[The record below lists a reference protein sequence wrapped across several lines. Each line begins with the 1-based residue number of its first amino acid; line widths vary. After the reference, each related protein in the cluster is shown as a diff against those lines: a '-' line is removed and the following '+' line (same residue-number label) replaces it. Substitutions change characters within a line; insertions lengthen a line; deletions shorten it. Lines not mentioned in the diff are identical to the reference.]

1 MFNLGI
7 SADSKYWGGADNISA
22 YLPRL
27 YEDLPEDILN
37 RAVIRDTGSNS
48 ITQICTLFIKMEQY
62 KLSLIPGN
70 ETKIGF
76 MMEAHGT
83 SQFSVDNIEVRV
95 EAMEKIQGCKYN
107 LIILGGEFSNLPEDG
122 IGNLT
127 RMSGMEHTLKNYK
140 SDPDS
145 YKIRIYGNIHT
156 LVLIMN
162 VWTQPDQTTSLLQI
176 FLSMVET
183 GEGLNSDIRDIV
195 AAVHKNSNIGK
206 ANRIY
211 NAIANTPE
219 LTKTR
224 TVNAINGVFKD
235 MKNGRIDNIKSN
247 IENINYRLNE
257 LQNDYSSYMT
267 NKRNLL
273 EELDRIKNNPDIE
286 TDDIINYIQK
296 TKYIKKVS
304 KATNGRGLAL
314 YYEAPMLYYD
324 DDVIEHIRHSYDE
337 EAQFIFDAFLERRYQ
352 LYTRCEVIF
361 YPEDF
366 RVNNMTIGNRNENN
380 YYIGHPHID
389 RFGCFG
395 NHGEAIQD
403 WAETGDYIGAI
414 TQVTAAVLNLN
425 FTDGTVVGELIDT
438 LIDRADDLPTWY
450 DTETGV
456 VLTTNELRVNLEQE
470 DENGETEN

>member
-1 MFNLGI
+1 MFNLGL
-7 SADSKYWGGADNISA
+7 STDNKYWGGADNINA

-27 YEDLPEDILN
+27 YEDLPKDVLD
-37 RAVIRDTGSNS
+37 RAVMRNPNHNS
-48 ITQICTLFIKMEQY
+48 ISDVCELFIKMEQY
-62 KLSLIPGN
+62 KLSLKPDN

-76 MMEAHGT
+76 MMEAHGMNE
-83 SQFSVDNIEVRV
+83 FSVDNIEVRV
-95 EAMEKIQGCKYN
+95 EAMERLQGCKYN

-127 RMSGMEHTLKNYK
+127 RMSGMEHTLK
-140 SDPDS
+140 S
-145 YKIRIYGNIHT
+145 YKTNPEDHRVRIYGNIHT
-156 LVLIMN
+156 IVLIVN
-162 VWTQPDQTTSLLQI
+162 VWTQPDQTTALLQV

-183 GEGLNSDIRDIV
+183 GEGLDNDVSSMVAAIHKNSDIR
-195 AAVHKNSNIGK
+195 K
-206 ANRIY
+206 ANQIY
-211 NAIANTPE
+211 HAMTSTPE
-219 LTKTR
+219 LAKSR
-224 TVNAINGVFKD
+224 TVTAINDVFKD
-235 MKNGRIDNIKSN
+235 IKNGRVDHIKSN

-273 EELDRIKNNPDIE
+273 EELDRIKASPDIE
-286 TDDIINYIQK
+286 TDDIVNYILK
-296 TKYIKKVS
+296 TKYIKKVTKS
-304 KATNGRGLAL
+304 SNGHGLAL

-324 DDVIEHIRHSYDE
+324 DDVIQHIRHSYDDE
-337 EAQFIFDAFLERRYQ
+337 VQFIFDAFLERRYQ
-352 LYTRCEVIF
+352 LYTRCEVLF

-366 RVNNMTIGNRNENN
+366 RVNNMSIGHRNENN

-425 FTDGTVVGELIDT
+425 FTDGTVIGDLIDT
-438 LIDRADDLPTWY
+438 LMDRDIPTWY
-450 DTETGV
+450 DTETGA
-456 VLTTNELRVNLEQE
+456 VLTTNELRIELEQE

>member
-7 SADSKYWGGADNISA
+7 SGSNDYWGGADNIA
-22 YLPRL
+22 TYLPKL

-37 RAVIRDTGSNS
+37 RAVIRHVGDNS
-48 ITQICTLFIKMEQY
+48 IAKICELFIKMEQY
-62 KLSLIPGN
+62 KLSLKPDN

-83 SQFSVDNIEVRV
+83 NEFSVDNIEVRV
-95 EAMEKIQGCKYN
+95 EAMERIQGCKYN
-107 LIILGGEFSNLPEDG
+107 LIILGGEFSNLPEEG

-127 RMSGMEHTLKNYK
+127 RMSGIEHTLKSYK
-140 SDPDS
+140 TDPDS
-145 YKIRIYGNIHT
+145 HRIRIYGNIHT
-156 LVLIMN
+156 LVLIVN
-162 VWTQPDQTTSLLQI
+162 VWTQPDQTTALLQI
-176 FLSMVET
+176 FLSMIET
-183 GEGLNSDIRDIV
+183 GEELDNDVSSI
-195 AAVHKNSNIGK
+195 AAGVHKNSNIRK

-211 NAIANTPE
+211 HAIINTPE
-219 LTKTR
+219 LAKER
-224 TVNAINGVFKD
+224 TVNAINNVFKD
-235 MKNGRIDNIKSN
+235 MKNGRIDHIKGN

-273 EELDRIKNNPDIE
+273 EELDRLKNTPDME
-286 TDDIINYIQK
+286 TDDIVNYILK

-304 KATNGRGLAL
+304 KASNGRGLTL

-324 DDVIEHIRHSYDE
+324 DDVIQHIRHSYDE
-337 EAQFIFDAFLERRYQ
+337 EVQFIFDAFLERRYQ

-366 RVNNMTIGNRNENN
+366 RVNNMTIGSRNENN

-438 LIDRADDLPTWY
+438 LIDRADDVPTWY

-456 VLTTNELRVNLEQE
+456 VLTTNELRINLEQE

>member
-1 MFNLGI
+1 MFNLGL
-7 SADSKYWGGADNISA
+7 STDNKYWGGADNTDT

-27 YEDLPEDILN
+27 YEDLPKDVLD
-37 RAVIRDTGSNS
+37 RAVIRNVNHNS
-48 ITQICTLFIKMEQY
+48 ISTVCELFIKMEQY
-62 KLSLIPGN
+62 KLSLKPDN

-76 MMEAHGT
+76 MMEAHGMNE
-83 SQFSVDNIEVRV
+83 FSVDNIEVRV
-95 EAMEKIQGCKYN
+95 EAMERLQGCKYN

-127 RMSGMEHTLKNYK
+127 RMTGLEHTLK
-140 SDPDS
+140 S
-145 YKIRIYGNIHT
+145 YKTNPEDHRIRVYGNIHT
-156 LVLIMN
+156 IVLIVN
-162 VWTQPDQTTSLLQI
+162 VWTQPDQTTALLQI
-176 FLSMVET
+176 FLNMIET
-183 GEGLNSDIRDIV
+183 GEELDNDVSSI
-195 AAVHKNSNIGK
+195 AAAIHKNTDIGK

-211 NAIANTPE
+211 HAITNTPE
-219 LTKTR
+219 LAKTR

-235 MKNGRIDNIKSN
+235 MKDGRINNIKGN

-257 LQNDYSSYMT
+257 LQNDYSNYMS

-273 EELDRIKNNPDIE
+273 QELDRIKASPDIE
-286 TDDIINYIQK
+286 TDDIVNYILK

-304 KATNGRGLAL
+304 KATSGRGLSL

-324 DDVIEHIRHSYDE
+324 DDVIQHIRHSYEDE
-337 EAQFIFDAFLERRYQ
+337 VQFIFDAFLERRYQ

-366 RVNNMTIGNRNENN
+366 RVNNMSIGHRNENN

-425 FTDGTVVGELIDT
+425 FTDGTVIGDLIDT
-438 LIDRADDLPTWY
+438 LMDRDIPTWY
-450 DTETGV
+450 DTETGA
-456 VLTTNELRVNLEQE
+456 VLTTDELRINMEQE

>member
-1 MFNLGI
+1 MFNLGL
-7 SADSKYWGGADNISA
+7 STDNKCWGGADNISA

-37 RAVIRDTGSNS
+37 RAVIRDECRNS
-48 ITQICTLFIKMEQY
+48 ISEICELFIKMEQY
-62 KLSLIPGN
+62 KLSLKPDN

-76 MMEAHGT
+76 MMESHGMNE
-83 SQFSVDNIEVRV
+83 FSVDNIEVRV
-95 EAMEKIQGCKYN
+95 EAMERLQDCKYN
-107 LIILGGEFSNLPEDG
+107 LIILAGEFSNLPENG

-127 RMSGMEHTLKNYK
+127 RMSGLEHNLKNYRTY
-140 SDPDS
+140 PDS
-145 YKIRIYGNIHT
+145 HRIRIYGNIHT
-156 LVLIMN
+156 LVLIVN
-162 VWTQPDQTTSLLQI
+162 VWTQPDQTTALLQI

-183 GEGLNSDIRDIV
+183 GEGLDSDIRDMV
-195 AAVHKNSNIGK
+195 AAIHEKSNIGK

-211 NAIANTPE
+211 HTMVDTPE
-219 LTKTR
+219 LTKER
-224 TVNAINGVFKD
+224 TTNAINDVFKD
-235 MKNGRIDNIKSN
+235 MKNGRINNIKGN

-257 LQNDYSSYMT
+257 LQNDYSNYLS

-273 EELDRIKNNPDIE
+273 EELDRIKSNPDIE
-286 TDDIINYIQK
+286 TDDIINYILK

-304 KATNGRGLAL
+304 RATSGRGLAL

-324 DDVIEHIRHSYDE
+324 DDVIQHIRHSYTE
-337 EAQFIFDAFLERRYQ
+337 EVQFIFDAFLERRYQ

-366 RVNNMTIGNRNENN
+366 RVNNMSMGHRNENN

-395 NHGEAIQD
+395 NHGEAISD

-414 TQVTAAVLNLN
+414 TQITAAVLNLN
-425 FTDGTVVGELIDT
+425 FTDGTVIGDLIDT
-438 LIDRADDLPTWY
+438 LMDRDIPTCY
-450 DTETGV
+450 GCEY
-456 VLTTNELRVNLEQE
+456 
-470 DENGETEN
+470 

>member
-1 MFNLGI
+1 MFNLGL
-7 SADSKYWGGADNISA
+7 SSDNKYWGGADNINA

-27 YEDLPEDILN
+27 YEDLPNDILN
-37 RAVIRDTGSNS
+37 RAVIRDVAGNS
-48 ITQICTLFIKMEQY
+48 ISQICELFIKMEQY
-62 KLSLIPGN
+62 KLSLKPDN

-76 MMEAHGT
+76 MMEAHGINE
-83 SQFSVDNIEVRV
+83 FSVDNIEVRV
-95 EAMEKIQGCKYN
+95 EAMERLQGCKYN
-107 LIILGGEFSNLPEDG
+107 LIMLGGGFSNLPEDG

-127 RMSGMEHTLKNYK
+127 RMTGLEHTLKSYK
-140 SDPDS
+140 TIPQDH
-145 YKIRIYGNIHT
+145 KIRIYGNIHT
-156 LVLIMN
+156 IVLIMN
-162 VWTQPDQTTSLLQI
+162 IWTQPDQTTSLLQI
-176 FLSMVET
+176 FLSMIET
-183 GEGLNSDIRDIV
+183 GEGLDSDIRDMV
-195 AAVHKNSNIGK
+195 AAVHKNSNIRK
-206 ANRIY
+206 ANQIY
-211 NAIANTPE
+211 HAIINNPE
-219 LTKTR
+219 LTKAR
-224 TVNAINGVFKD
+224 TVSAINDVFKD
-235 MKNGRIDNIKSN
+235 MKNGRVDRIKSN

-257 LQNDYSSYMT
+257 LQNDYSNYMS

-273 EELDRIKNNPDIE
+273 EELDRIKASPDIE
-286 TDDIINYIQK
+286 TDDIINYILK

-304 KATNGRGLAL
+304 KTSTGHGLAL

-324 DDVIEHIRHSYDE
+324 DDVIQHIRHSYDE
-337 EAQFIFDAFLERRYQ
+337 EVQFIFDAFLERRYQ

-366 RVNNMTIGNRNENN
+366 RVNNMSVGHRNENN

-425 FTDGTVVGELIDT
+425 FTDGTVIGDLIDT
-438 LIDRADDLPTWY
+438 LMDKDIPTWY
-450 DTETGV
+450 DTETGA
-456 VLTTNELRVNLEQE
+456 VLTTDELRLELEQE

>member
-7 SADSKYWGGADNISA
+7 SGSNDYWGGADNIA
-22 YLPRL
+22 TYLPKL

-37 RAVIRDTGSNS
+37 RAVIRHVGDNS
-48 ITQICTLFIKMEQY
+48 IAKICELFIKMEQY
-62 KLSLIPGN
+62 KLSLKPDN

-83 SQFSVDNIEVRV
+83 NEFSVDNIEVRV
-95 EAMEKIQGCKYN
+95 EAMERLQGCKYN
-107 LIILGGEFSNLPEDG
+107 MIILGGEFSNLPEEG

-127 RMSGMEHTLKNYK
+127 RMSGIEHTLKSYK
-140 SDPDS
+140 TDPDS
-145 YKIRIYGNIHT
+145 HRIRIYGNIHT
-156 LVLIMN
+156 LVLIVN
-162 VWTQPDQTTSLLQI
+162 VWTQPDQTTALLQI
-176 FLSMVET
+176 FLSMIET
-183 GEGLNSDIRDIV
+183 GEELDNDVSSIA
-195 AAVHKNSNIGK
+195 AAVHKNSNIRK
-206 ANRIY
+206 ANQIY
-211 NAIANTPE
+211 HAIVNTPE
-219 LTKTR
+219 LAKAR
-224 TVNAINGVFKD
+224 TVKAINGVFKN
-235 MKNGRIDNIKSN
+235 MKNGRIDNIKGN

-273 EELDRIKNNPDIE
+273 EELDRIKRNPDIE

-304 KATNGRGLAL
+304 KSSNGRGVSL

-324 DDVIEHIRHSYDE
+324 DDVIQHIRHSYDE
-337 EAQFIFDAFLERRYQ
+337 EVQFIFDAFLERRYQ

-366 RVNNMTIGNRNENN
+366 RVNNMTIGSRNENN

-438 LIDRADDLPTWY
+438 LIDRADNVPTWY

-456 VLTTNELRVNLEQE
+456 VLTTNELELI
-470 DENGETEN
+470 

>member
-1 MFNLGI
+1 MFNLGL
-7 SADSKYWGGADNISA
+7 STDNKYWGGADNIAA

-27 YEDLPEDILN
+27 YEDLPKDVLD

-48 ITQICTLFIKMEQY
+48 IAQICTLFIKMEQY

-76 MMEAHGT
+76 MMEAHGMNE
-83 SQFSVDNIEVRV
+83 FSVDNIEVRV

-127 RMSGMEHTLKNYK
+127 RMSGLEHTLKSYK
-140 SDPDS
+140 TDPDS
-145 YKIRIYGNIHT
+145 HRIRVYGNIHT
-156 LVLIMN
+156 IVLIVN
-162 VWTQPDQTTSLLQI
+162 VWTQPDQTTALLQI
-176 FLSMVET
+176 FLNMIET
-183 GEGLNSDIRDIV
+183 GEELDNDVSSI
-195 AAVHKNSNIGK
+195 AAAIHKNTDIGR

-211 NAIANTPE
+211 HAITNTPE
-219 LTKTR
+219 LAKTR
-224 TVNAINGVFKD
+224 TVNTINDVFKELKD
-235 MKNGRIDNIKSN
+235 GRINNIKGN

-257 LQNDYSSYMT
+257 LQNDYSNYLS

-273 EELDRIKNNPDIE
+273 QELDRIKASPDIE
-286 TDDIINYIQK
+286 TDDIVSYILK
-296 TKYIKKVS
+296 TKYIKKVY
-304 KATNGRGLAL
+304 KATSGRGLSL

-324 DDVIEHIRHSYDE
+324 DDVIQHIRHSYDE
-337 EAQFIFDAFLERRYQ
+337 EVQFIFDAFLERRYQ

-366 RVNNMTIGNRNENN
+366 RVNNMSIGHRNENN

-425 FTDGTVVGELIDT
+425 FTDGTVIGDLIDT
-438 LIDRADDLPTWY
+438 LMDRDIPTWY
-450 DTETGV
+450 DTETGA
-456 VLTTNELRVNLEQE
+456 VLTTEELRLSMEQE

>member
-1 MFNLGI
+1 MFNLGL
-7 SADSKYWGGADNISA
+7 STDNKYWGGADNIA
-22 YLPRL
+22 TYLPKL

-37 RAVIRDTGSNS
+37 RAVIRHAGDNS
-48 ITQICTLFIKMEQY
+48 IAKICELFIKMEQY
-62 KLSLIPGN
+62 KLSLKPDN

-83 SQFSVDNIEVRV
+83 NEFSVDNIEVRV
-95 EAMEKIQGCKYN
+95 EAMERIHECKYN

-127 RMSGMEHTLKNYK
+127 RMSGMEHTLK
-140 SDPDS
+140 S
-145 YKIRIYGNIHT
+145 YKTDLESHRIRIYGNIHT

-162 VWTQPDQTTSLLQI
+162 IWTQPDQTTALLQI
-176 FLSMVET
+176 FLNMIET
-183 GEGLNSDIRDIV
+183 GEGLDNDISEIV
-195 AAVHKNSNIGK
+195 AGIHKNVNIGK

-211 NAIANTPE
+211 HAMVNTPE
-219 LTKTR
+219 LTKER
-224 TVNAINGVFKD
+224 TINAINNVFKD
-235 MKNGRIDNIKSN
+235 MKNGRIDNIKGN

-257 LQNDYSSYMT
+257 LQNDYSNYLS

-273 EELDRIKNNPDIE
+273 EELDRLKNTPDME
-286 TDDIINYIQK
+286 TDDITNYIMK

-304 KATNGRGLAL
+304 KSSNGRGLVL

-324 DDVIEHIRHSYDE
+324 DDVIQHIRHSYDE
-337 EAQFIFDAFLERRYQ
+337 EVQFIFDAFLERRYQ
-352 LYTRCEVIF
+352 LYTRCEIIF

-366 RVNNMTIGNRNENN
+366 RVNNMTIGSRNENN
-380 YYIGHPHID
+380 QYIGHPHID

-438 LIDRADDLPTWY
+438 LIDRADETPTWY
-450 DTETGV
+450 DTETGAL
-456 VLTTNELRVNLEQE
+456 LTTNELRYNLEEE

>member
-7 SADSKYWGGADNISA
+7 SGSNDYWGGADNIA
-22 YLPRL
+22 TYLPKL

-37 RAVIRDTGSNS
+37 RAVIRHVGDNS
-48 ITQICTLFIKMEQY
+48 IAKICELFIKMEQY
-62 KLSLIPGN
+62 KLSLKPDN

-76 MMEAHGT
+76 MMEAHGANE
-83 SQFSVDNIEVRV
+83 FNVDNIEVRV
-95 EAMEKIQGCKYN
+95 EAMERLQGCKYN
-107 LIILGGEFSNLPEDG
+107 LIILGGEFSNLPEEG

-127 RMSGMEHTLKNYK
+127 RMSGIEHTLKSYK
-140 SDPDS
+140 TDPDS
-145 YKIRIYGNIHT
+145 HRIRIYGNIHT
-156 LVLIMN
+156 LVLIVN
-162 VWTQPDQTTSLLQI
+162 VWTQPDQTTALLQI
-176 FLSMVET
+176 FLSMIET
-183 GEGLNSDIRDIV
+183 GEELDNDVSSIA
-195 AAVHKNSNIGK
+195 AAVHKNSNIRK
-206 ANRIY
+206 ANQIY
-211 NAIANTPE
+211 HAIVNTPE
-219 LTKTR
+219 LAKAR
-224 TVNAINGVFKD
+224 TVKAINGVFKN
-235 MKNGRIDNIKSN
+235 MKNGRIDNIKGN

-273 EELDRIKNNPDIE
+273 EELDRIKRNPDIE

-304 KATNGRGLAL
+304 KSSNGRGVSL

-324 DDVIEHIRHSYDE
+324 DDVIQHIRHSYDE
-337 EAQFIFDAFLERRYQ
+337 EVQFIFDAFLERRYQ

-366 RVNNMTIGNRNENN
+366 RVNNMTIGSRNENN

-438 LIDRADDLPTWY
+438 LIDRADNVPTWY

-456 VLTTNELRVNLEQE
+456 VLTTNELELI
-470 DENGETEN
+470 

>member
-1 MFNLGI
+1 MFNLGL
-7 SADSKYWGGADNISA
+7 STDNEYWGGADNIGA

-27 YEDLPEDILN
+27 YEDLPKDVLD
-37 RAVIRDTGSNS
+37 RAVMRNPNHNS
-48 ITQICTLFIKMEQY
+48 ISDVCELFIKMEQY
-62 KLSLIPGN
+62 KLSLIPDN

-83 SQFSVDNIEVRV
+83 NEFSVDNIEVRV
-95 EAMEKIQGCKYN
+95 EAMERIQGCKYN

-122 IGNLT
+122 IGNLV
-127 RMSGMEHTLKNYK
+127 RMSGIEHTLK
-140 SDPDS
+140 S
-145 YKIRIYGNIHT
+145 YKTNPEDHRIRIYGNIHT
-156 LVLIMN
+156 IVLIVN
-162 VWTQPDQTTSLLQI
+162 VWTQPDQTTALLQI
-176 FLSMVET
+176 FLSMIET
-183 GEGLNSDIRDIV
+183 GEGLNSDITDMV
-195 AAVHKNSNIGK
+195 AAIHKNTDIGR

-211 NAIANTPE
+211 NAITNTPE
-219 LTKTR
+219 LAKAR
-224 TVNAINGVFKD
+224 TVNAINNVFKGI
-235 MKNGRIDNIKSN
+235 KNGRIDNIKGN

-257 LQNDYSSYMT
+257 LQNDYSNYMS

-273 EELDRIKNNPDIE
+273 EELNRIKASPDIE
-286 TDDIINYIQK
+286 TDDLINYILK
-296 TKYIKKVS
+296 TKYIKKVTTG
-304 KATNGRGLAL
+304 TNGRGLTL

-324 DDVIEHIRHSYDE
+324 DDVIQHIRHSYDE
-337 EAQFIFDAFLERRYQ
+337 EVQFIFDAFLERRYQ

-366 RVNNMTIGNRNENN
+366 RVNNMSIGHRNENN

-425 FTDGTVVGELIDT
+425 FTDGTVIGELIDT
-438 LIDRADDLPTWY
+438 LMDRDIPTWY
-450 DTETGV
+450 DTETGA
-456 VLTTNELRVNLEQE
+456 VLTTEELRIELEQE

>member
-1 MFNLGI
+1 MFNLGLG
-7 SADSKYWGGADNISA
+7 SSGEYWGGADNINT

-37 RAVIRDTGSNS
+37 RAVIRHIDDNS
-48 ITQICTLFIKMEQY
+48 IAKICELFIKMEQY
-62 KLSLIPGN
+62 KLSLKPDN

-83 SQFSVDNIEVRV
+83 SEFSVDNIEVRV
-95 EAMEKIQGCKYN
+95 EAMERLQGCKYN
-107 LIILGGEFSNLPEDG
+107 LIILGGEFSNLPEDS

-127 RMSGMEHTLKNYK
+127 RMSGMEHTLKSYK

-145 YKIRIYGNIHT
+145 HRIRIYGNIHT
-156 LVLIMN
+156 LVLIVN
-162 VWTQPDQTTSLLQI
+162 IWTQPDQTTALLQI
-176 FLSMVET
+176 FLNMIET
-183 GEGLNSDIRDIV
+183 GEGLDNDISEI
-195 AAVHKNSNIGK
+195 AAGVHKNSNIGK

-211 NAIANTPE
+211 HAMVNTPE
-219 LTKTR
+219 LTKAR
-224 TVNAINGVFKD
+224 TVNTINGVFKD
-235 MKNGRIDNIKSN
+235 MKNGRINNIKGN

-286 TDDIINYIQK
+286 TDDIINYILK
-296 TKYIKKVS
+296 TKYIKKVT
-304 KATNGRGLAL
+304 KATNGRGLLL

-324 DDVIEHIRHSYDE
+324 DDVIQHIRHSYDE
-337 EAQFIFDAFLERRYQ
+337 EVQFIFDAFLERRYQ

-366 RVNNMTIGNRNENN
+366 RVDNRTIGNRNENN
-380 YYIGHPHID
+380 QYIGHPHID

-438 LIDRADDLPTWY
+438 LIERADEVPTWY
-450 DTETGV
+450 DTETGAL
-456 VLTTNELRVNLEQE
+456 LTTNELRYNLEQE

>member
-1 MFNLGI
+1 MFNLGL
-7 SADSKYWGGADNISA
+7 STDNKYWGGADNIGA

-27 YEDLPEDILN
+27 YEDLPNDVLN
-37 RAVIRDTGSNS
+37 RAVIRNTNRNS
-48 ITQICTLFIKMEQY
+48 VSDVCELFIKMEQY
-62 KLSLIPGN
+62 KLSLKPDN

-76 MMEAHGT
+76 MMEAHGMNE
-83 SQFSVDNIEVRV
+83 FSVDNIEVRV
-95 EAMEKIQGCKYN
+95 DAMERLQGCKYN

-122 IGNLT
+122 VGNLT
-127 RMSGMEHTLKNYK
+127 RMTGLEHTLK
-140 SDPDS
+140 S
-145 YKIRIYGNIHT
+145 YKTNPEDHRIRIYGNIHT
-156 LVLIMN
+156 IVLIVN
-162 VWTQPDQTTSLLQI
+162 VWTQPDQTTALLQI

-183 GEGLNSDIRDIV
+183 GEGLNNDITSMV
-195 AAVHKNSNIGK
+195 AAVHKNTNIGE

-211 NAIANTPE
+211 NAIINTPE
-219 LTKTR
+219 LAKTR
-224 TVNAINGVFKD
+224 TVSTINDVFKEI
-235 MKNGRIDNIKSN
+235 KSGRINNIKGN

-257 LQNDYSSYMT
+257 LQNDYSNYLS

-273 EELDRIKNNPDIE
+273 QELDRIKASPDIE
-286 TDDIINYIQK
+286 TNDIVNYILK
-296 TKYIKKVS
+296 TKYIKKVY
-304 KATNGRGLAL
+304 KATSGRGLAL

-324 DDVIEHIRHSYDE
+324 DDVIQHIRHSYDDE
-337 EAQFIFDAFLERRYQ
+337 VQFIFDAFLERRYQ

-366 RVNNMTIGNRNENN
+366 RVNNMSIGHRNENN

-425 FTDGTVVGELIDT
+425 FTDGTVIGDLIDT
-438 LIDRADDLPTWY
+438 LMDRDIPTWY
-450 DTETGV
+450 DTETGA
-456 VLTTNELRVNLEQE
+456 VLTTDELRIELEQE

>member
-48 ITQICTLFIKMEQY
+48 IAQICTLFIKMEQY

-145 YKIRIYGNIHT
+145 HKIRIYGNIHT

-337 EAQFIFDAFLERRYQ
+337 EEQFIFDAFLERRYQ

>member
-1 MFNLGI
+1 MFNLGL
-7 SADSKYWGGADNISA
+7 STDNKYWGGADNIAA

-27 YEDLPEDILN
+27 YEDLPNDVLD

-48 ITQICTLFIKMEQY
+48 IAQICTLFVKMEQY
-62 KLSLIPGN
+62 KLSLKPGN

-76 MMEAHGT
+76 MMEAHGMNE
-83 SQFSVDNIEVRV
+83 FSVDNIEVRV
-95 EAMEKIQGCKYN
+95 EAMERLQGCKYN
-107 LIILGGEFSNLPEDG
+107 LIMLGGGFTNLPEDG

-127 RMSGMEHTLKNYK
+127 RMAGLEHTLKSYK

-145 YKIRIYGNIHT
+145 HRIRVYGNIHT
-156 LVLIMN
+156 IVLIVN
-162 VWTQPDQTTSLLQI
+162 VWTQPDQTTALLQI
-176 FLSMVET
+176 FLNMIET
-183 GEGLNSDIRDIV
+183 GEGLDNDVSSI
-195 AAVHKNSNIGK
+195 AAAIHKNSNIRK
-206 ANRIY
+206 ANQIY
-211 NAIANTPE
+211 HAMTSTPE
-219 LTKTR
+219 LAEAR
-224 TVNAINGVFKD
+224 TVSTINGVFKD
-235 MKNGRIDNIKSN
+235 MKDGRINNIKGN

-257 LQNDYSSYMT
+257 LQNDYSNYMS

-273 EELDRIKNNPDIE
+273 QELDRIKASPNIE
-286 TDDIINYIQK
+286 TDDIINYILK

-304 KATNGRGLAL
+304 KATSGRGLSL

-324 DDVIEHIRHSYDE
+324 DDVIQHIRHSYDDDV
-337 EAQFIFDAFLERRYQ
+337 QFIFDAFLERRYQ

-366 RVNNMTIGNRNENN
+366 RVNNMSIGHRNENN

-425 FTDGTVVGELIDT
+425 FTDGTVIGDLIDT
-438 LIDRADDLPTWY
+438 LMDRDIPTWY
-450 DTETGV
+450 DTETGA
-456 VLTTNELRVNLEQE
+456 VLTTEELRIELEQE

>member
-1 MFNLGI
+1 MFNLGL
-7 SADSKYWGGADNISA
+7 STDNKYWGGADNIAA

-27 YEDLPEDILN
+27 YEDLPNDVLD

-48 ITQICTLFIKMEQY
+48 IAQICTLFIKMEQY

-76 MMEAHGT
+76 MMEAHGMNE
-83 SQFSVDNIEVRV
+83 FSVDNIEVRV

-127 RMSGMEHTLKNYK
+127 RMSGLEHTLKSYK
-140 SDPDS
+140 TDPDS
-145 YKIRIYGNIHT
+145 HRIRVYGNIHT
-156 LVLIMN
+156 IVLIVN
-162 VWTQPDQTTSLLQI
+162 VWTQPDQTTALLQI
-176 FLSMVET
+176 FLNMIET
-183 GEGLNSDIRDIV
+183 GEELDNDVSSI
-195 AAVHKNSNIGK
+195 AAAIHKNTDIGR

-211 NAIANTPE
+211 HAITNTPE
-219 LTKTR
+219 LAKTR
-224 TVNAINGVFKD
+224 TVNTINDVFKELKD
-235 MKNGRIDNIKSN
+235 GRINNIKGN

-257 LQNDYSSYMT
+257 LQNDYSNYLS

-273 EELDRIKNNPDIE
+273 QELDRIKASPDIE
-286 TDDIINYIQK
+286 TDDIVSYILK
-296 TKYIKKVS
+296 TKYIKKVY
-304 KATNGRGLAL
+304 KATSGRGLSL

-324 DDVIEHIRHSYDE
+324 DDVIQHIRHSYDE
-337 EAQFIFDAFLERRYQ
+337 EVQFIFDAFLERRYQ

-366 RVNNMTIGNRNENN
+366 RVNNMSIGHRNENN

-425 FTDGTVVGELIDT
+425 FTDGTVIGDLIDT
-438 LIDRADDLPTWY
+438 LMDRDIPTWY
-450 DTETGV
+450 DTETGA
-456 VLTTNELRVNLEQE
+456 VLTTEELRLSMEQE

>member
-1 MFNLGI
+1 MFNLGL
-7 SADSKYWGGADNISA
+7 STDNKYWGGADNIGA

-27 YEDLPEDILN
+27 YEDLPNDVLN
-37 RAVIRDTGSNS
+37 RAVIRNPNRNS
-48 ITQICTLFIKMEQY
+48 VSDVCELFIKMEQY
-62 KLSLIPGN
+62 KLSLKPDN

-76 MMEAHGT
+76 MMEAHGVNE
-83 SQFSVDNIEVRV
+83 FSVDNIEVRV
-95 EAMEKIQGCKYN
+95 DAMERLQGCKYN

-122 IGNLT
+122 VGNLT
-127 RMSGMEHTLKNYK
+127 RMTGLEHTLK
-140 SDPDS
+140 S
-145 YKIRIYGNIHT
+145 YKTNPEDHRIRIYGNIHT
-156 LVLIMN
+156 IVLIVN
-162 VWTQPDQTTSLLQI
+162 VWTQPDQTTALLQI

-183 GEGLNSDIRDIV
+183 GEGLNNDITSMV
-195 AAVHKNSNIGK
+195 AAVHKNTNIGE

-211 NAIANTPE
+211 NAIINTPE
-219 LTKTR
+219 LAKTR
-224 TVNAINGVFKD
+224 TVSTINDVFKEI
-235 MKNGRIDNIKSN
+235 KSGRINNIKGN

-257 LQNDYSSYMT
+257 LQNDYSNYLS

-273 EELDRIKNNPDIE
+273 QELDRIKASPDIE
-286 TDDIINYIQK
+286 TNDIVNYILK
-296 TKYIKKVS
+296 TKYIKKVY
-304 KATNGRGLAL
+304 KATSGRGLAL

-324 DDVIEHIRHSYDE
+324 DDVIQHIRHSYDDE
-337 EAQFIFDAFLERRYQ
+337 VQFIFDAFLERRYQ

-366 RVNNMTIGNRNENN
+366 RVNNMSIGHRNENN

-414 TQVTAAVLNLN
+414 TQITAAVLNLN
-425 FTDGTVVGELIDT
+425 FTDGTVIGDLIDT
-438 LIDRADDLPTWY
+438 LMDRDIPTWY
-450 DTETGV
+450 DTETGA
-456 VLTTNELRVNLEQE
+456 VLTTDELRIELEQE

>member
-1 MFNLGI
+1 MFNLGL
-7 SADSKYWGGADNISA
+7 STDNKYWGGADNISN

-27 YEDLPEDILN
+27 YEDLPNDVLN
-37 RAVIRDTGSNS
+37 RAVIRNSGHNS
-48 ITQICTLFIKMEQY
+48 IADVCELFIKMEQY
-62 KLSLIPGN
+62 KLSLIPDN

-76 MMEAHGT
+76 MMEAHGANE
-83 SQFSVDNIEVRV
+83 FSVDNIEVRV
-95 EAMEKIQGCKYN
+95 EAMERLQGCKYN
-107 LIILGGEFSNLPEDG
+107 LIILGGEFSNLPENG

-127 RMSGMEHTLKNYK
+127 RMSGIEHTLK
-140 SDPDS
+140 S
-145 YKIRIYGNIHT
+145 YKANPDDHRVRIYGNIHT
-156 LVLIMN
+156 IVLIVN
-162 VWTQPDQTTSLLQI
+162 VWTQPDQTTALLQI

-183 GEGLNSDIRDIV
+183 GEGLNSDITDMV

-206 ANRIY
+206 ANQIY
-211 NAIANTPE
+211 HAITNTPE
-219 LTKTR
+219 LAKTR
-224 TVNAINGVFKD
+224 TVNAINNVFKD
-235 MKNGRIDNIKSN
+235 MKNSRIDSIKGN

-257 LQNDYSSYMT
+257 LQNDYSNYMS

-273 EELDRIKNNPDIE
+273 KELDRIKASPNIA
-286 TDDIINYIQK
+286 TDDIINYILK

-304 KATNGRGLAL
+304 TATNGRGIAL

-324 DDVIEHIRHSYDE
+324 DDVIQHIRNSYE
-337 EAQFIFDAFLERRYQ
+337 EEVQFIFDAFLERRYQ

-380 YYIGHPHID
+380 QYIGHPHID

-450 DTETGV
+450 DTETGT
-456 VLTTNELRVNLEQE
+456 LFTTNELRANLEQE

>member
-1 MFNLGI
+1 MFNLGL
-7 SADSKYWGGADNISA
+7 STDNKYWGGADSISD

-27 YEDLPEDILN
+27 YEDLPKDILD
-37 RAVIRDTGSNS
+37 RAVIRNINHNS
-48 ITQICTLFIKMEQY
+48 LSDVCELFIKMEQY
-62 KLSLIPGN
+62 KLSLKPDN

-76 MMEAHGT
+76 MMEAHGMNE
-83 SQFSVDNIEVRV
+83 FSVDNIEVRV
-95 EAMEKIQGCKYN
+95 EAMERLQGCKYN

-122 IGNLT
+122 IGNLV
-127 RMSGMEHTLKNYK
+127 RMSGIEHTLK
-140 SDPDS
+140 S
-145 YKIRIYGNIHT
+145 YKTNPEDHRIRIYGNIHT
-156 LVLIMN
+156 IVLIVN
-162 VWTQPDQTTSLLQI
+162 VWTQPDQTTALLQI

-183 GEGLNSDIRDIV
+183 GEGLNSDITDMI
-195 AAVHKNSNIGK
+195 AAIHKNTNIGE

-211 NAIANTPE
+211 HAMINTPE
-219 LTKTR
+219 LAKTR
-224 TVNAINGVFKD
+224 TVNAINNVFKGI
-235 MKNGRIDNIKSN
+235 KNGRIDNIKGN

-267 NKRNLL
+267 NKKNLL
-273 EELDRIKNNPDIE
+273 EELDRIKASPDIE
-286 TDDIINYIQK
+286 TDDITNYILK
-296 TKYIKKVS
+296 TKYIKKVTTG
-304 KATNGRGLAL
+304 TNGRGLTL

-324 DDVIEHIRHSYDE
+324 DDVIQHIRHSYVE
-337 EAQFIFDAFLERRYQ
+337 EVQFIFDAFLERRYQ

-366 RVNNMTIGNRNENN
+366 RVNNMSIGHRNEDNK
-380 YYIGHPHID
+380 YIGHPHID

>member
-1 MFNLGI
+1 MFNLGL
-7 SADSKYWGGADNISA
+7 STDNKYWGGADNIGA

-27 YEDLPEDILN
+27 YEDLPKDILN
-37 RAVIRDTGSNS
+37 RAVIRNVNHNS
-48 ITQICTLFIKMEQY
+48 VSDVCELFIKMEQY
-62 KLSLIPGN
+62 KLSLKPDN

-76 MMEAHGT
+76 MMEAHGVNE
-83 SQFSVDNIEVRV
+83 FSVDNIEVRV
-95 EAMEKIQGCKYN
+95 EAMERLQGCKYN

-122 IGNLT
+122 IGNLV
-127 RMSGMEHTLKNYK
+127 RMSGIEHTLK
-140 SDPDS
+140 S
-145 YKIRIYGNIHT
+145 YKTNPEDHRIRIYGNIHT
-156 LVLIMN
+156 IVVIVN
-162 VWTQPDQTTSLLQI
+162 VWTQPDQTTALLQI

-183 GEGLNSDIRDIV
+183 GEELNSDITDMV
-195 AAVHKNSNIGK
+195 AAVHKNTNIGK

-211 NAIANTPE
+211 HAITNTPE
-219 LTKTR
+219 LAKAR
-224 TVNAINGVFKD
+224 TVNAINYVFKG
-235 MKNGRIDNIKSN
+235 MKNGRIDNIKGN

-257 LQNDYSSYMT
+257 LQNDYSNYMS

-273 EELDRIKNNPDIE
+273 EELDRIKTSPDIE
-286 TDDIINYIQK
+286 TDDIANYILK
-296 TKYIKKVS
+296 TKYIKKVTTG
-304 KATNGRGLAL
+304 TNGRGLVL

-324 DDVIEHIRHSYDE
+324 DDVIQHIRHSYE
-337 EAQFIFDAFLERRYQ
+337 EEVQFIFDAFLERRYQ

-366 RVNNMTIGNRNENN
+366 RVNSMSISHRNENN
-380 YYIGHPHID
+380 QYIGHPHID

-425 FTDGTVVGELIDT
+425 FTDGTVIGDLIDT
-438 LIDRADDLPTWY
+438 LMDRDIPTWY
-450 DTETGV
+450 DTETGA
-456 VLTTNELRVNLEQE
+456 VLTTEELRYNLEQE

>member
-1 MFNLGI
+1 MFNLGL
-7 SADSKYWGGADNISA
+7 STDNKYWGGADNIAA

-27 YEDLPEDILN
+27 YEDLPNDVLN

-48 ITQICTLFIKMEQY
+48 IAQICTLFIKMQQY

-76 MMEAHGT
+76 MMEAHGMNE
-83 SQFSVDNIEVRV
+83 FSVDNIEVRV
-95 EAMEKIQGCKYN
+95 DAMERLQGCKYN

-127 RMSGMEHTLKNYK
+127 RMAGLEHTLKSYK
-140 SDPDS
+140 ADPDS
-145 YKIRIYGNIHT
+145 HRVRIYGNIHT
-156 LVLIMN
+156 IVLIVN
-162 VWTQPDQTTSLLQI
+162 VWTQPDQTTALLQI
-176 FLSMVET
+176 FLSMIET
-183 GEGLNSDIRDIV
+183 GEGLDNDISSMV
-195 AAVHKNSNIGK
+195 AAIHKNSNIGK

-211 NAIANTPE
+211 HAITNTPE
-219 LTKTR
+219 LAKTR
-224 TVNAINGVFKD
+224 TVSAINDVFKD
-235 MKNGRIDNIKSN
+235 MKNGRVDHIKSN

-273 EELDRIKNNPDIE
+273 EELDRIKASPDIE
-286 TDDIINYIQK
+286 TDDIVNYILK
-296 TKYIKKVS
+296 TKYIKKVT
-304 KATNGRGLAL
+304 KATSGRGLAL

-324 DDVIEHIRHSYDE
+324 DDVIQHIRHSYDE
-337 EAQFIFDAFLERRYQ
+337 DVQFIFDAFLERRYQ

-366 RVNNMTIGNRNENN
+366 RVNNMSIGHRNENN

-438 LIDRADDLPTWY
+438 LMDRDIPTWY
-450 DTETGV
+450 DTVTGA
-456 VLTTNELRVNLEQE
+456 VLTTNELRLELEQE

>member
-1 MFNLGI
+1 MFNLGL
-7 SADSKYWGGADNISA
+7 STDNKYWGGADNINA

-27 YEDLPEDILN
+27 YEDLPNDVLN
-37 RAVIRDTGSNS
+37 RAVIRDIDGNS
-48 ITQICTLFIKMEQY
+48 IAQICTLFIKMEQY
-62 KLSLIPGN
+62 KLSLKPDN

-76 MMEAHGT
+76 MMEGHGINE
-83 SQFSVDNIEVRV
+83 FSVDNIEVRV
-95 EAMEKIQGCKYN
+95 EAMERLQGCKYN
-107 LIILGGEFSNLPEDG
+107 LIMLGGEFSNLPEDG

-127 RMSGMEHTLKNYK
+127 RMAGLEHTLKSYK
-140 SDPDS
+140 TDPDS
-145 YKIRIYGNIHT
+145 HRIRVYGNIHT
-156 LVLIMN
+156 IVLIVN
-162 VWTQPDQTTSLLQI
+162 VWTQPDQTTALLQI
-176 FLSMVET
+176 FLNMIET
-183 GEGLNSDIRDIV
+183 GEELDNDVSSI
-195 AAVHKNSNIGK
+195 AAAIHKNTNIGE

-211 NAIANTPE
+211 HAMTNTPE

-224 TVNAINGVFKD
+224 TVNTINDVFKELKD
-235 MKNGRIDNIKSN
+235 GRINNIKGN

-257 LQNDYSSYMT
+257 LQNDYSNYMS

-273 EELDRIKNNPDIE
+273 QELDRIKASPDIE
-286 TDDIINYIQK
+286 TDDIINYILK
-296 TKYIKKVS
+296 TKYIKKVT
-304 KATNGRGLAL
+304 KATSGRGLAL

-324 DDVIEHIRHSYDE
+324 DDVIQHIRHSYDDE
-337 EAQFIFDAFLERRYQ
+337 VQFIFDAFLERRYQ

-366 RVNNMTIGNRNENN
+366 RVNNMSIGHRNENN

-425 FTDGTVVGELIDT
+425 FTDGTVIGDLIDT
-438 LIDRADDLPTWY
+438 LMDRDIPTWY
-450 DTETGV
+450 DTETGA
-456 VLTTNELRVNLEQE
+456 VLTTEELRIELEQE
-470 DENGETEN
+470 DEDGETEN

>member
-1 MFNLGI
+1 MFNLGL
-7 SADSKYWGGADNISA
+7 STDNKYWGGADNIGA
-22 YLPRL
+22 YLPKL
-27 YEDLPEDILN
+27 YEDLPNDVLD
-37 RAVIRDTGSNS
+37 RAVIRNSGDNS
-48 ITQICTLFIKMEQY
+48 IAKICELFIKMEQY

-76 MMEAHGT
+76 MMEAHGMNE
-83 SQFSVDNIEVRV
+83 FSVDNIEVRV
-95 EAMEKIQGCKYN
+95 EAMERLQGCKYN
-107 LIILGGEFSNLPEDG
+107 LIILGGEFTNLPEDG

-127 RMSGMEHTLKNYK
+127 RMSGLEHNLKNYK

-145 YKIRIYGNIHT
+145 HRIRIYGNIHT
-156 LVLIMN
+156 LVLIVN
-162 VWTQPDQTTSLLQI
+162 VWTQPDQTTALLQI

-183 GEGLNSDIRDIV
+183 GEGLDSDIRDMV
-195 AAVHKNSNIGK
+195 AAVHKNSNIRK

-211 NAIANTPE
+211 HAITNTPE
-219 LTKTR
+219 LAKTR
-224 TVNAINGVFKD
+224 TVNAINDVFKGL
-235 MKNGRIDNIKSN
+235 KNGRINNIKSN

-257 LQNDYSSYMT
+257 LQNDYSNYMS

-273 EELDRIKNNPDIE
+273 QELDRIKTSPDIE
-286 TDDIINYIQK
+286 TDDIINYIMK

-304 KATNGRGLAL
+304 TGTNGRGLAL

-324 DDVIEHIRHSYDE
+324 DDVIQHIRHSYDE
-337 EAQFIFDAFLERRYQ
+337 EVQFIFDAFLERRYQ

-366 RVNNMTIGNRNENN
+366 RVNNMSIGHRNENN

-425 FTDGTVVGELIDT
+425 FTDGTVIGDLIDT
-438 LIDRADDLPTWY
+438 LMDRDIPTWY
-450 DTETGV
+450 DTETGA
-456 VLTTNELRVNLEQE
+456 VLTTEELRIELEQE

>member
-1 MFNLGI
+1 MFNLGL
-7 SADSKYWGGADNISA
+7 SSDNKYWGGADNIAA
-22 YLPRL
+22 YIPRL
-27 YEDLPEDILN
+27 YEDLPNDVLN
-37 RAVIRDTGSNS
+37 RAVIRNTGSNS
-48 ITQICTLFIKMEQY
+48 IAQICELFIKMEQY
-62 KLSLIPGN
+62 KLSLKPDN

-76 MMEAHGT
+76 MMEAHGMNE
-83 SQFSVDNIEVRV
+83 FSVDNIEVRV
-95 EAMEKIQGCKYN
+95 EAMERLQGCKYN

-140 SDPDS
+140 ADPHS
-145 YKIRIYGNIHT
+145 HRIRVYGNIHT

-162 VWTQPDQTTSLLQI
+162 VWTQPDQTTALLQI
-176 FLSMVET
+176 FLNMIET
-183 GEGLNSDIRDIV
+183 GEEIDNDISNMV
-195 AAVHKNSNIGK
+195 AAIHKNTDIGR

-211 NAIANTPE
+211 HAIVNTPE

-224 TVNAINGVFKD
+224 TVSAINDVFKD
-235 MKNGRIDNIKSN
+235 MKNGRVDHIKSN

-273 EELDRIKNNPDIE
+273 EELDRIKASPDIE
-286 TDDIINYIQK
+286 TDDVVNYILK
-296 TKYIKKVS
+296 TKYIKKVTKS
-304 KATNGRGLAL
+304 TTGHGLAL

-324 DDVIEHIRHSYDE
+324 DDVIQHIRHSYDE
-337 EAQFIFDAFLERRYQ
+337 EVQFIFDAFLERRYQ
-352 LYTRCEVIF
+352 LYTRCEVLF

-366 RVNNMTIGNRNENN
+366 RVNNMSIGNRNENN

-425 FTDGTVVGELIDT
+425 FTDGTVVGDLIDT
-438 LIDRADDLPTWY
+438 LIDRADDVSTWY
-450 DTETGV
+450 DTETGA
-456 VLTTNELRVNLEQE
+456 VLTTEELRVELEQE

>member
-1 MFNLGI
+1 MFNLGL
-7 SADSKYWGGADNISA
+7 STDNKYWGGADNTAA

-27 YEDLPEDILN
+27 YEDLPKDVLD
-37 RAVIRDTGSNS
+37 RAVIRDTGNNS
-48 ITQICTLFIKMEQY
+48 IAQICELFIKMEQY
-62 KLSLIPGN
+62 KLSLKPDN

-76 MMEAHGT
+76 MMEAHGIHE
-83 SQFSVDNIEVRV
+83 FSVDNIEVRV
-95 EAMEKIQGCKYN
+95 EAMERLQGCKYN
-107 LIILGGEFSNLPEDG
+107 LIILGGEFTNLPEDG

-127 RMSGMEHTLKNYK
+127 RMAGLEHTLK
-140 SDPDS
+140 S
-145 YKIRIYGNIHT
+145 YKTNPEDHRIRVYGNIHT
-156 LVLIMN
+156 IVLILN
-162 VWTQPDQTTSLLQI
+162 VWTQPDQTTALLQI
-176 FLSMVET
+176 FLSMIET
-183 GEGLNSDIRDIV
+183 GEGLDNDISSMV

-211 NAIANTPE
+211 HAMINTPE
-219 LTKTR
+219 LAKAR
-224 TVNAINGVFKD
+224 TVSAINDVFKD
-235 MKNGRIDNIKSN
+235 MKNGRVDHIKSN

-267 NKRNLL
+267 NKKNLL
-273 EELDRIKNNPDIE
+273 EELDRIKASPDIE
-286 TDDIINYIQK
+286 TDDIINYILK
-296 TKYIKKVS
+296 TKYIKRVTKS
-304 KATNGRGLAL
+304 SSGHGLAL

-324 DDVIEHIRHSYDE
+324 DDVIQHIRHSYNE
-337 EAQFIFDAFLERRYQ
+337 EVQFIFDAFLERRYQ

-366 RVNNMTIGNRNENN
+366 RVNNMSIGHRNENN

-395 NHGEAIQD
+395 NHGEAISD

-425 FTDGTVVGELIDT
+425 FTDGTVIGDLIDT
-438 LIDRADDLPTWY
+438 LMDRDIPTWY
-450 DTETGV
+450 DTETGA
-456 VLTTNELRVNLEQE
+456 VLTTEELRVELEQE

>member
-7 SADSKYWGGADNISA
+7 SGSNDYWGGADNIA
-22 YLPRL
+22 TYLPKL

-37 RAVIRDTGSNS
+37 RAVIRHVGDNS
-48 ITQICTLFIKMEQY
+48 IAKICELFIKMEQY
-62 KLSLIPGN
+62 KLSLKPDN

-76 MMEAHGT
+76 MMEAHGANE
-83 SQFSVDNIEVRV
+83 FNVDNIEVRV
-95 EAMEKIQGCKYN
+95 EAMERLQGCKYN
-107 LIILGGEFSNLPEDG
+107 LIILGGEFSNLPEDS

-127 RMSGMEHTLKNYK
+127 RMSGIEHTLKSYK
-140 SDPDS
+140 TDPDS
-145 YKIRIYGNIHT
+145 HRIRIYGNIHT
-156 LVLIMN
+156 LVLIVN
-162 VWTQPDQTTSLLQI
+162 VWTQPDQTTALLQI
-176 FLSMVET
+176 FLSMIET
-183 GEGLNSDIRDIV
+183 GEELDNDVSSIA
-195 AAVHKNSNIGK
+195 AAVHKNSNIRK
-206 ANRIY
+206 ANQIY
-211 NAIANTPE
+211 HAIVNTPE
-219 LTKTR
+219 LAKAR
-224 TVNAINGVFKD
+224 TVKAINGVFKN
-235 MKNGRIDNIKSN
+235 MKNGRIDNIKGN

-273 EELDRIKNNPDIE
+273 EELDRIKRNPDIE

-304 KATNGRGLAL
+304 KSSNGRGVSL

-324 DDVIEHIRHSYDE
+324 DDVIQHIRHSYDE
-337 EAQFIFDAFLERRYQ
+337 EVQFIFDAFLERRYQ

-366 RVNNMTIGNRNENN
+366 RVNNMTIGSRNENN

-438 LIDRADDLPTWY
+438 LIDRADNVPTWY

-456 VLTTNELRVNLEQE
+456 VLTTNELELI
-470 DENGETEN
+470 

>member
-1 MFNLGI
+1 MFNLGL
-7 SADSKYWGGADNISA
+7 STDSKYWGGADNINT

-37 RAVIRDTGSNS
+37 RAVIRHIDGNS
-48 ITQICTLFIKMEQY
+48 VAKICELFIKMEQY
-62 KLSLIPGN
+62 KLSLKPDN

-76 MMEAHGT
+76 MMETHGVNE
-83 SQFSVDNIEVRV
+83 FSVDNIEVRV
-95 EAMEKIQGCKYN
+95 EAMERIQGCKYN

-127 RMSGMEHTLKNYK
+127 RMSGIEHNLKNYK
-140 SDPDS
+140 TDPDS
-145 YKIRIYGNIHT
+145 QRIRVYGNIHT
-156 LVLIMN
+156 LVLIVN
-162 VWTQPDQTTSLLQI
+162 VWTQPDQTTALLQI
-176 FLSMVET
+176 FLSMIET
-183 GEGLNSDIRDIV
+183 GEGLNSDIRDMV
-195 AAVHKNSNIGK
+195 AAIHKNTNIGK

-211 NAIANTPE
+211 HAMVNTPE
-219 LTKTR
+219 LAKAR

-235 MKNGRIDNIKSN
+235 MKNGRIDNIKGN

-257 LQNDYSSYMT
+257 LQNDYSNYLS

-296 TKYIKKVS
+296 TKYIKKVT
-304 KATNGRGLAL
+304 KATSGRGVSL
-314 YYEAPMLYYD
+314 YYEAPILYYD
-324 DDVIEHIRHSYDE
+324 DDVIQHIRHSYDE
-337 EAQFIFDAFLERRYQ
+337 EEQFIFDAFLERRYQ

-366 RVNNMTIGNRNENN
+366 RVNNMTIGSRNENN

-438 LIDRADDLPTWY
+438 LIDRADDVPTWY

-456 VLTTNELRVNLEQE
+456 VLTTNELRINLEQE